1 MIRLLL
7 IIAAYALGAVAI
19 VGIAGFV
26 LAFISFG
33 ILIGVL

>member
-7 IIAAYALGAVAI
+7 IGAAYVVGAITI

-26 LAFISFG
+26 FAFISFG
-33 ILIGVL
+33 ILIGAL

>member
-7 IIAAYALGAVAI
+7 IGAAYVLGAVAI
-19 VGIAGFV
+19 VGIASFV
-26 LAFISFG
+26 FALISFG